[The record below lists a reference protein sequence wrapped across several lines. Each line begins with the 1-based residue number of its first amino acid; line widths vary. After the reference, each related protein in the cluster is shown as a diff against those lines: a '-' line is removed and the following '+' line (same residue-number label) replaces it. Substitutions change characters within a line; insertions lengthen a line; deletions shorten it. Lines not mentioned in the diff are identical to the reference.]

1 MTINLNGIMEQVS
14 NALSGL
20 TSWLNSLQLG
30 DFALTRGG
38 AITIWGLL
46 LAILAVVML
55 WKVVK
60 RLLGKIIV
68 IVVLIL
74 LFAFGSKYLDL
85 NVMSKGI
92 RDTFTQVVDVTG
104 DEYARYNNGKI
115 QVQVN
120 SEWLDADKIKVQV
133 NGGQNVIQYEGR
145 QIMVVNTSVFNTL
158 QSLASKGLLGG

>member
-68 IVVLIL
+68 IAVLIL